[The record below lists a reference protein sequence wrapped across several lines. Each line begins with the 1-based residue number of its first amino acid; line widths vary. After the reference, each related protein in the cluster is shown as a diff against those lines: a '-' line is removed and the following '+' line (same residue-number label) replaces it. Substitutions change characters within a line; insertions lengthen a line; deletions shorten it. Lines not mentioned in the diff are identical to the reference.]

1 MVHLRSFEIR
11 NSKKNSKYFKGTKQ
25 VMVQEKEEKKRK
37 KRYIHWHNN
46 MWEIPK
52 LQVYAC
58 NTIDIKMFEDWQ
70 VRLLSLDGGI

>member
-1 MVHLRSFEIR
+1 
-11 NSKKNSKYFKGTKQ
+11 
-25 VMVQEKEEKKRK
+25 
-37 KRYIHWHNN
+37 

-58 NTIDIKMFEDWQ
+58 NTIDTKMFQDWQ